1 MVPPLLL
8 LSLTGTI
15 AGEEL
20 VIFDGRGVQPFL
32 RRLGFLLGIAETK
45 SCLTLSIFWT
55 YCLVLPLLFLL
66 HPWSSYID
74 HYVLAPE
81 GLEGLGPIGSRTW
94 SATRLAT
101 RSATQIDRQIDGWMD
116 R

>member
-1 MVPPLLL
+1 MAPPLLL
-8 LSLTGTI
+8 LSLIGTI

-66 HPWSSYID
+66 RHWPGYND
-74 HYVLAPE
+74 YYVLAPK
-81 GLEGLGPIGSRTW
+81 GLEGVGPIG
-94 SATRLAT
+94 LN
-101 RSATQIDRQIDGWMD
+101 
-116 R
+116 